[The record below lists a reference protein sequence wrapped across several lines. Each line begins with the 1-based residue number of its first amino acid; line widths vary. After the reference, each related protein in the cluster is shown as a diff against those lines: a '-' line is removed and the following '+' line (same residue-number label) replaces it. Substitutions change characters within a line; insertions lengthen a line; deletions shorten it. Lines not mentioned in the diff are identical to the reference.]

1 MSLYKMKRGQM
12 EMVGLAV
19 IVIILIL
26 AFILFLTLN
35 RGQDT
40 SVRTAGDSL
49 YANNLLNAI
58 MLYSLDEGS
67 VEDYIGECYDATEL
81 DDMDKITKYC
91 DETEVEI
98 IKIIDAIK
106 KKNQKYE
113 ISFDGDCGSIDNINQ
128 NVCGDE
134 FITASPYYIRTK
146 GGSCKIQLRF
156 C

>member
-1 MSLYKMKRGQM
+1 MKKGQM

-26 AFILFLTLN
+26 AFVLFLTLN
-35 RGQDT
+35 RGQD
-40 SVRTAGDSL
+40 VTAVTARESL

-67 VEDYIGECYDATEL
+67 VRDYIDECYEASMLGESN
-81 DDMDKITKYC
+81 KIILYC
-91 DETEVEI
+91 DETKD
-98 IKIIDAIK
+98 KIELVI
-106 KKNQKYE
+106 QKLLKV
-113 ISFDGDCGSIDNINQ
+113 NQ
-128 NVCGDE
+128 NYEMSFEGYCGQIKLSPFGSCGDE

-146 GGSCKIQLRF
+146 GGNCKVQLKL